1 MQMLQQKCTMTMVSP
16 LTQQQAVAK
25 QMGWRKIAGNSAQ
38 RERDEGWEVGG
49 RKIHWHLKRM
59 RFPVLFLGKLLISSF
74 GQC

>member
-1 MQMLQQKCTMTMVSP
+1 MQKRTSAAAMTMVSP

-38 RERDEGWEVGG
+38 RERAEGWEVGG

-74 GQC
+74 GRC